1 MKIGILLVV
10 ILMTGCFSSSINEKE
25 AKKLAKELFEHPEI
39 KELDDC
45 TTFHKYINGIKI
57 RVDSDKVKKNNGE
70 LRKKTR
76 HYKEVL
82 VQEGIAEK
90 DFEKFKRKL
99 ERTGLRHYYRKAN
112 YSVFVTGG
120 LLGDIEGILVV
131 HKNDTIPS
139 NGFRLNE
146 HYYIWIGNEIEKDVY
161 WISGA

>member
-10 ILMTGCFSSSINEKE
+10 ILMTGCFSSSIDEKE
-25 AKKLAKELFEHPEI
+25 AKKLAKELFEYPEI
-39 KELDDC
+39 KEIDDC

-57 RVDSDKVKKNNGE
+57 WVDRDKTKKGKSE
-70 LRKKTR
+70 LLKKTR
-76 HYKEVL
+76 YYKEVL

-90 DFEKFKRKL
+90 DFENFKERL
-99 ERTGLRHYYRKAN
+99 EKTGLRHYYRKGN

-120 LLGDIEGILVV
+120 MLGDIEGILVV
-131 HKNDTIPS
+131 HNNDTIPQ